1 MTPLELQERFSAL
14 VEKDD
19 LDEVLKS
26 KDDILRWTVELN
38 KYLVSRW
45 LWREI
50 SSNLPMS
57 ALHCSWCVMDLC
69 NRAT

>member
-1 MTPLELQERFSAL
+1 MELQERFSAL

-50 SSNLPMS
+50 SSSSNLPMP
-57 ALHCSWCVMDLC
+57 ALHCSRCVMDLC